1 MCFHFSLVANVK
13 TISKRFGVSGDFIKD
28 YTPQIHFNGF
38 SHPETPVILNQGEP
52 TAIMANWGLIPE
64 WVRTM
69 ENAEKMR
76 NNTLNA
82 RTETIFEKP
91 SFKTAIR
98 NHRCLIPATG
108 FFEWKL
114 LEKKKYPHLIY
125 VKGQDIFAFA
135 GIYSEWGTDMG
146 NKSFHT
152 FSILTKAA
160 NDLMADIHN
169 TQKRMPVILSPG
181 NERLWVN
188 PKLNHREIVEILES
202 EKNENLDFRTISHDF
217 MHSTGPAEEVLKVY
231 HYPELDNNLLF

>member
-1 MCFHFSLVANVK
+1 MCFHFSLVANVESI
-13 TISKRFGVSGDFIKD
+13 TKRFGVSGDFIKD
-28 YTPQIHFNGF
+28 YTPHVHFNGF
-38 SHPETPVILNQGEP
+38 SHPEAPVIINQDERK
-52 TAIMANWGLIPE
+52 ALMANWGLIPE

-69 ENAEKMR
+69 DNADKMR
-76 NNTLNA
+76 NSTLNA

-114 LEKKKYPHLIY
+114 YEKQKYPHLIY
-125 VKGQDIFAFA
+125 VKGQEIFAFA

-146 NKSFHT
+146 HKSFHT

-160 NDLMADIHN
+160 NPLMADIHN
-169 TQKRMPVILSPG
+169 TQKRMPVILSPN
-181 NERLWVN
+181 NEKHWIN
-188 PKLNHREIVEILES
+188 TNLNHREIIEIINSENNDKLE
-202 EKNENLDFRTISHDF
+202 FRTISHDF
-217 MHSTGPAEEVLKVY
+217 MHSGEPAEQVLKTY